1 MVEDLKKGQPKIN
14 TLDQK
19 RGSNPKAKD
28 MLQTLKTIL
37 PLITSMLDI

>member
-19 RGSNPKAKD
+19 KGSNLEGKD
-28 MLQTLKTIL
+28 VHQTLKTTRL
-37 PLITSMLDI
+37 L